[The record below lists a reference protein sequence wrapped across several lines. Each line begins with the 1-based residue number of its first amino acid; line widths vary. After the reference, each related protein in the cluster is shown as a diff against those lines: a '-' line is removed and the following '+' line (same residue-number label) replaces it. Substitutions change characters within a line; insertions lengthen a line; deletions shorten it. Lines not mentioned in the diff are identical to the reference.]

1 MEFIKELATVI
12 FSIFNAMSPYLLLGF
27 LFAGILHVLIPQ
39 QLFSNYLAKNNWVSV
54 LYATLFGIP
63 LPLCSCGVIPTAMAL
78 YKEGASKGAV
88 VSFLIATPQTGVDS
102 IIATY
107 SLLGLPFAI
116 VRPVVALLTALFAG
130 LVTNIFTSQEHPSP
144 NTKQTNTLPQSTPSF
159 VQKLKNIFRYG
170 YVEMMEDIGKMLLIG
185 LVIAGLIAYFVPDNF
200 FMIFGNNTFLTM
212 LLVLLVAIPI
222 YVCATGS
229 IPIAIAL
236 MMKGMS
242 PGTALVLLMAGP
254 AANIASMM
262 VIGKVLG
269 KKTFVLYLT
278 TLVVGAIA
286 FGLIIDNFL
295 PAGWFD
301 IANFTTATNHCGH
314 FYYLKV
320 VCSCILL
327 VLFTNAIVF
336 KKPEGKAEEEKNA
349 DTCGTISFRIAGM
362 HCNNCKRNATQAI
375 SHLKSVQEVT
385 IDLKNDIARVKG
397 NPTDEEIK
405 SAVEPLGF
413 EFKGRI

>member
-1 MEFIKELATVI
+1 
-12 FSIFNAMSPYLLLGF
+12 
-27 LFAGILHVLIPQ
+27 
-39 QLFSNYLAKNNWVSV
+39 
-54 LYATLFGIP
+54 
-63 LPLCSCGVIPTAMAL
+63 
-78 YKEGASKGAV
+78 
-88 VSFLIATPQTGVDS
+88 
-102 IIATY
+102 
-107 SLLGLPFAI
+107 
-116 VRPVVALLTALFAG
+116 
-130 LVTNIFTSQEHPSP
+130 
-144 NTKQTNTLPQSTPSF
+144 
-159 VQKLKNIFRYG
+159 
-170 YVEMMEDIGKMLLIG
+170 
-185 LVIAGLIAYFVPDNF
+185 
-200 FMIFGNNTFLTM
+200 
-212 LLVLLVAIPI
+212 
-222 YVCATGS
+222 
-229 IPIAIAL
+229 